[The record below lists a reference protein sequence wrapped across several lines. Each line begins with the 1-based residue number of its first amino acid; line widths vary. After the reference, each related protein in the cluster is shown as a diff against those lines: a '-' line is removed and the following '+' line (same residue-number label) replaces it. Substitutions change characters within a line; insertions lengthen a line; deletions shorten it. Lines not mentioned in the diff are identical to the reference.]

1 MVTQALTLDM
11 LRGEGREKGACKA
24 GRLVRGL
31 SPEDQ
36 TILNE
41 ALYSPEEDFPSSR
54 IVSALAGLGIPVS
67 KDSIIKHR
75 RGLCR
80 CETL

>member
-1 MVTQALTLDM
+1 MVMKTLTLDM
-11 LRGEGREKGACKA
+11 LRGEGRWKGVCKA
-24 GRLVRGL
+24 GRIVRGL
-31 SPEDQ
+31 SHEDQ

-41 ALYSPEEDFPSSR
+41 ALSGPEEDFPSSR
-54 IVSALAGLGIPVS
+54 IATVLAGLGVAIT

-80 CETL
+80 CETI